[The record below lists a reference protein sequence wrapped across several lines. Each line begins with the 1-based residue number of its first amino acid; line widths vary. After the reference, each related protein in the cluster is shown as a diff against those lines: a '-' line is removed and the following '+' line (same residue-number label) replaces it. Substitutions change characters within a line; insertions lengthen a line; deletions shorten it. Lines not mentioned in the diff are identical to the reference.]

1 MAWSTERKRVTSE
14 GREEDEEPVYFN
26 VCNSG
31 GFVCF
36 SGLFRRGY
44 KGKKGKEEVPSL
56 GLKKTWLVLPV
67 QLLKRTCGCDDPYHH
82 ACHCPTF
89 LLSFFSAL
97 LLRQA

>member
-1 MAWSTERKRVTSE
+1 LGERQRVTSE
-14 GREEDEEPVYFN
+14 GREEDEEPGYFV